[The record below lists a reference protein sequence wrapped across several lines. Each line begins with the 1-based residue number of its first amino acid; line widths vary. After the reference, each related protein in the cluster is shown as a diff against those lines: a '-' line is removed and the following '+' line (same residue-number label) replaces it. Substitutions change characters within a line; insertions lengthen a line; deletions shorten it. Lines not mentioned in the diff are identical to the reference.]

1 VPPYSPR
8 AVADSTIV
16 FLILGAVVV
25 LFLWNR
31 LPVEAVAIGSA
42 LALAATGVL
51 TLNQALAGFGDPTV
65 IFIASLFVVTEGL
78 EASGVTAWV
87 GQKMIAGAGTS
98 RVRLIVLM
106 MLTVAGLT
114 ALISV
119 NGAVASLLPVIVV
132 VALQLRRTPSQ
143 LLLPLAFAAHAGSQ
157 LALTGSPV
165 NVLMSQA
172 AKQAGVGSFSFFAFT
187 LVGVPL
193 LAGTIAIVVLFG
205 KRLLPDRVAKSLP
218 PDLSKHAETLCRQYL
233 DGSFVYRLTVVAGT
247 PAADRALDLVMR
259 AHPSVELVGVQVG
272 GEGALTFPDEVHAG
286 DVVIVRGE
294 SEAVVA
300 LAAESG
306 LRREA
311 GRAKSADGLF
321 DRRVGAAEVVIPPR
335 SEMIGAS
342 VFPGMV
348 TDSGDL
354 VILAVQRKGK
364 DTGPSEVV
372 LAAGDTLLVQGPW
385 DLLGERISDD
395 PEVLAVD
402 SPEIVRRQAIAL
414 GPHAVEAI
422 VILAGMVVLLATG
435 VVQPAAAGLLAAGA
449 MILLRVITVP
459 QAYDGIKWTTVVLV
473 GAMIPLSTA
482 MQQSGAAQKLA
493 DRLVSLVG
501 DSGPRMLILALFIL
515 TAILGQLISNTATAL
530 VVIPIAVSA
539 SAELAVSP
547 RPVLMAMSVACAAAL
562 LTPIATPANLMVM
575 GPGGYKFT
583 DYWKLG
589 LPLLVLYGLV
599 AVLLVPVFFPF

>member
-1 VPPYSPR
+1 M
-8 AVADSTIV
+8 ADSTIV

-31 LPVEAVAIGSA
+31 LPVEAVAIGAA

-51 TLNQALAGFGDPTV
+51 TLNQSLSGFGDPTV
-65 IFIASLFVVTEGL
+65 IFIASLFVVTTGL
-78 EASGVTAWV
+78 EAAGVTAWV
-87 GQKMIAGAGTS
+87 GQKMVAGAGSS
-98 RVRLIVLM
+98 RTRLLVLM
-106 MLTVAGLT
+106 MLTVAGMT

-132 VALQLRRTPSQ
+132 VALRLRRAPSQ
-143 LLLPLAFAAHAGSQ
+143 LLMPLAFAAHAGSQ

-172 AKQAGVGSFSFFAFT
+172 AKEAGVGSFSFFSFA

-193 LAGTIAIVVLFG
+193 LLGTIAIILLLG
-205 KRLLPDRVAKSLP
+205 ERLLPHRTAKTLP
-218 PDLSKHAETLCRQYL
+218 PDLSAHAETLCRQYL
-233 DGSFVYRLTVVAGT
+233 SGLFVYRLSVTGASSSVDM
-247 PAADRALDLVMR
+247 PLDLLML
-259 AHPSVELVGVQVG
+259 AHPGVELVGVQAG
-272 GEGALTFPDEVHAG
+272 GDGGLVFPDAIHVG

-294 SEAVVA
+294 EDAVAA
-300 LAAESG
+300 LASAGG
-306 LRREA
+306 LMRQA
-311 GRAKSADGLF
+311 GQARSEDGLF
-321 DRRVGAAEVVIPPR
+321 DRRIGAAEVIIPPR

-364 DTGPSEVV
+364 DTGPSETV
-372 LAAGDTLLVQGPW
+372 LAAGDTLLVQGRW
-385 DLLGERISDD
+385 EALGPRIEDD
-395 PEVLAVD
+395 PDVLAVD
-402 SPEIVRRQAIAL
+402 SPERVRRQAVAL
-414 GPHAVEAI
+414 GPKSIQAL

-459 QAYDGIKWTTVVLV
+459 QAYDGIAWTTVVLV
-473 GAMIPLSTA
+473 GAMIPLSVA
-482 MQQSGAAQKLA
+482 MQESGAAQKLA
-493 DRLVSLVG
+493 DRLVDIVG
-501 DSGPRMLILALFIL
+501 DSGPRTLLLALFIL
-515 TAILGQLISNTATAL
+515 TAVLGQLISNTATAL
-530 VVIPIAVSA
+530 VVIPIAISA
-539 SAELAVSP
+539 STELSVSP

-575 GPGGYKFT
+575 GPGAYRFG

-599 AVLLVPVFFPF
+599 AVFLVPVFFPF

>member
-1 VPPYSPR
+1 M
-8 AVADSTIV
+8 ADSTIV

-31 LPVEAVAIGSA
+31 LPVEAVAIGAA

-51 TLNQALAGFGDPTV
+51 TLNQSLSGFGDPTV
-65 IFIASLFVVTEGL
+65 IFIASLFVVTTGL

-87 GQKMIAGAGTS
+87 GQKMVDRAGAS
-98 RVRLIVLM
+98 RVRLLVLM
-106 MLTVAGLT
+106 MLTVALMT

-132 VALQLRRTPSQ
+132 VALRLQRAPSQ
-143 LLLPLAFAAHAGSQ
+143 LLMPLAFAAHAGSQ

-187 LVGVPL
+187 VVGVPL
-193 LAGTIAIVVLFG
+193 LLGTIAIVVLLG
-205 KRLLPDRVAKSLP
+205 ERLLPHRTAKTLP
-218 PDLSKHAETLCRQYL
+218 PDLSAHAETLCRQYL
-233 DGSFVYRLTVVAGT
+233 QGAYVYRLSVEPGSRSL
-247 PAADRALDLVMR
+247 DRSLDLVMR
-259 AHPSVELVGVQVG
+259 AHPDVELVGVQVA
-272 GEGALTFPDEVHAG
+272 GEGGPTFPDAARVG

-294 SEAVVA
+294 DDAVRA
-300 LAAESG
+300 FAADSG
-306 LRREA
+306 LALQHGQAR
-311 GRAKSADGLF
+311 SDDGLF
-321 DRRVGAAEVVIPPR
+321 DRQIGAAELVIPPR
-335 SEMIGAS
+335 SEMIGAT

-364 DTGPSEVV
+364 DTGPSETV
-372 LAAGDTLLVQGPW
+372 LAAGDTLLVQGRW
-385 DLLGERISDD
+385 EVLGPRIDDD
-395 PEVLAVD
+395 PAVLAID
-402 SPEIVRRQAIAL
+402 SPERVRRQAVAL
-414 GPHAVEAI
+414 GPKSVEAI
-422 VILAGMVVLLATG
+422 VILGGMVVLLATG

-459 QAYDGIKWTTVVLV
+459 QAYDGIAWTTVVLV

-493 DRLVSLVG
+493 DRLVDIVG
-501 DSGPRMLILALFIL
+501 DSGPRMLLLALFIL

-530 VVIPIAVSA
+530 VVIPIAISA
-539 SAELAVSP
+539 SRELSVSP
-547 RPVLMAMSVACAAAL
+547 RPVLMALSVACAAAL

-575 GPGGYKFT
+575 GPGGYRFG

-589 LPLLVLYGLV
+589 LPLLILYGLV